1 MCGENVE
8 GMRSWAC
15 YDGTCAVYKGK
26 VFVEGCPHQHSDSRR
41 TVWNKAVMKKAGPV
55 GLWREATS
63 SMC

>member
-55 GLWREATS
+55 GL
-63 SMC
+63 